1 MANNHLNESIRN
13 AIAEEVL
20 KDYNFKSPSS
30 FVADINRLVDKHMTD
45 REKELL
51 EVFRAVSQDFP
62 VYLSE
67 FNLSCLS
74 KYLQGYSIALPKRL
88 SSSNSD
94 FMAEATA
101 IGDEAKEVH
110 VMRAQLISAVRRYHT
125 ISKFKQNL
133 PQFIPHLERVLKQVA
148 KNVPAEPLDMSK
160 FDKYKKVQN
169 ES

>member
-62 VYLSE
+62 VYLS
-67 FNLSCLS
+67 LS
-74 KYLQGYSIALPKRL
+74 
-88 SSSNSD
+88 
-94 FMAEATA
+94 
-101 IGDEAKEVH
+101 
-110 VMRAQLISAVRRYHT
+110 LI
-125 ISKFKQNL
+125 
-133 PQFIPHLERVLKQVA
+133 
-148 KNVPAEPLDMSK
+148 
-160 FDKYKKVQN
+160 
-169 ES
+169 